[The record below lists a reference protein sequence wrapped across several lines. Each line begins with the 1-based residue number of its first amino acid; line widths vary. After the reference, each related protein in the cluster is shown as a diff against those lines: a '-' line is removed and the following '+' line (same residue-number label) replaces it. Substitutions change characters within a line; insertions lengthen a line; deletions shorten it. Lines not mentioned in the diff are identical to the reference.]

1 MCAELKFFHFPLF
14 VCAPPER
21 THDMEMVCP
30 SIKKS
35 KRSVTLWTHK
45 RKKGVWVHKRRKLIM
60 SQGEKKV
67 FNVSFFPW
75 LGQNF
80 YPALLPPLHFL
91 PYHLSFLYFLKK
103 NKSLCRLRKWA
114 PKVFCVPSSAA
125 GAALELY
132 FHTTLQR
139 AKQKVPRAILR
150 RVDSLC

>member
-1 MCAELKFFHFPLF
+1 MIFQEIGSQSSSSSRRKSLPRFELTKG
-14 VCAPPER
+14 A
-21 THDMEMVCP
+21 
-30 SIKKS
+30 
-35 KRSVTLWTHK
+35 SVQ
-45 RKKGVWVHKRRKLIM
+45 RRKLIM

-114 PKVFCVPSSAA
+114 PKVFCVPFNA
-125 GAALELY
+125 GMV
-132 FHTTLQR
+132 LQNCIS
-139 AKQKVPRAILR
+139 ILHFNEPNKR
-150 RVDSLC
+150 SPEPF